1 MGYARVVGLDI
12 TAHRRHPLL
21 KAAKTTV
28 IVALTLLLLGLT
40 FGAGMGVSQ
49 TTGAQPLTPQSAS
62 SAPPSHFRPGEVPT
76 QLETLIE
83 AWDILA
89 QDHVDRSRLDW
100 NTLADGTIRGLLEA
114 VGDPHTSYIDPLS
127 YRLETT
133 GHLGG
138 DYEGIGAVVD
148 EKDGKILVVSPI
160 VGSPAAKAGIKA
172 GDQIVAVDGT
182 SVEGM
187 SLGQVIVRIRGQA
200 GTGVTVTI
208 HQEGQPQP
216 VDFKLI
222 RARIQVSTVE
232 SEMKEG
238 NIGYIQI
245 RTFATDT
252 PQDLVKAL
260 RDLQGQGAK
269 GLILDLRGN
278 PGGFLDATVQATS
291 QFLKKGVV
299 LYEESAS
306 GDRKSWPVISGGIA
320 QDIPMAVLVDKG
332 SASGSE
338 VMAGALQDQKRAV
351 IIGTA
356 TFGKG
361 AVNIFRELSNGGALY
376 VTIARWLTPNGRQI
390 EGQGLTPDME
400 VVLTQDDIARG
411 MDPQLQSAL
420 DYVKKQF

>member
-1 MGYARVVGLDI
+1 
-12 TAHRRHPLL
+12 LL

>member
-1 MGYARVVGLDI
+1 M
-12 TAHRRHPLL
+12 L